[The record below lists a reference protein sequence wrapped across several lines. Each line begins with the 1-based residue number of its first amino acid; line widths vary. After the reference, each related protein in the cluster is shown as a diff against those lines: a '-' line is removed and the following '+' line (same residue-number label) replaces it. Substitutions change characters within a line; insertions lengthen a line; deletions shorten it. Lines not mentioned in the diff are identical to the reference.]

1 MEWYELGFFTIQS
14 IVFFY
19 ALDNC
24 KTKSNIEKIE
34 NDEVFSKMRKDFYKL
49 RMEISSLKNHLNK
62 QTRNNFWL
70 ANSVDNE
77 ELDKFN
83 IKQMP
88 IESILTLE
96 DVQSIVQLSIDL
108 NQTLKTIENKTIKY
122 SEYKKLKDKLIYL
135 EEIKAEMWRKGSTGI
150 LSCIKSYDKN
160 FELTVEMSRNCF
172 DTIKFHVD

>member
-24 KTKSNIEKIE
+24 KTESNIEKIE
-34 NDEVFSKMRKDFYKL
+34 NDEAFYKT
-49 RMEISSLKNHLNK
+49 RMEILSLKEQIINLSK
-62 QTRNNFWL
+62 QISNILRL
-70 ANSVDNE
+70 VNSMDSE

-83 IKQMP
+83 NKQMA

-96 DVQSIVQLSIDL
+96 DIQFIVQLSIDL
-108 NQTLKTIENKTIKY
+108 NKTLKTIKNKTIKC

-135 EEIKAEMWRKGSTGI
+135 EEIKAEMWRKGSTGV

-160 FELTVEMSRNCF
+160 FELTVKMSRKYF
-172 DTIKFHVD
+172 DTM